1 VDNMSEHGF
10 WYEHWPKAGLI
21 AAIFLLLLLFL
32 NSKVPIGSFEWLY
45 WLSLPLYMI
54 HQFEE
59 YVYPGGFKEELNKI
73 LLRGK
78 VSREILTDKM
88 VLIINI
94 GFIWILTPVLI
105 VLGIFSIIF
114 PVILMTLVTFNGF
127 VHVIASIRF
136 RRYNP
141 GLFISL
147 VANIPLGLYVL
158 IGLGLNALASGMEL
172 FIGILIGVILHM
184 GLFIVLGLRTRKYNR
199 ISLSDIEK

>member
-1 VDNMSEHGF
+1 MSEHEF
-10 WYEHWPKAGLI
+10 WSNNWPKAGLT

-59 YVYPGGFKEELNKI
+59 YVYPGGFKEEINKI

-88 VLIINI
+88 VLVINI

-105 VLGIFSIIF
+105 ILGNISIIF
-114 PVILMTLVTFNGF
+114 PVILMTLVAFNGF

-136 RRYNP
+136 KRYNP
-141 GLFISL
+141 GLFVSL

-158 IGLGLNALASGMEL
+158 IGLGLNTVASGMEL
-172 FIGILIGVILHM
+172 LIGIFLGVILHT
-184 GLFIVLGLRTRKYNR
+184 GLFIILGLRTRKYNLPTLDGFQR
-199 ISLSDIEK
+199 NI